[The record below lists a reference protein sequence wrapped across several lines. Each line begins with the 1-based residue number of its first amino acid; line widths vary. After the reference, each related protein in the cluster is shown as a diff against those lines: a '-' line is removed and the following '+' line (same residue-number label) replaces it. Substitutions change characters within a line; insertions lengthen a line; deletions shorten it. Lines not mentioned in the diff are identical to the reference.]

1 MKRTFIITTLFVL
14 MSASS
19 AYAAAPNALDGTIKA
34 CCDAI
39 VACCDAPC
47 CDK

>member
-1 MKRTFIITTLFVL
+1 MKRTFVITALFVL
-14 MSASS
+14 ISASS
-19 AYAAAPNALDGTIKA
+19 AYAAAPNAVDEIAKA
-34 CCDAI
+34 CCDAV